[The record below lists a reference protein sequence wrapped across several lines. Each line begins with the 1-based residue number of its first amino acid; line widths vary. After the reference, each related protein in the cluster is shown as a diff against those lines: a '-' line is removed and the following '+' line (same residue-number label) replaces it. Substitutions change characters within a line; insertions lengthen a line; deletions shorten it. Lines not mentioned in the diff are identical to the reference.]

1 LVPISQ
7 VNKGDETSWFHD
19 PSWQAGEFEAD
30 EDIATGRVTTYK
42 SSDELLV
49 GFARLM
55 TRHIELAVGLA
66 LIVRVLWLAFRH
78 DGGALDVTWSA
89 RG

>member
-1 LVPISQ
+1 
-7 VNKGDETSWFHD
+7 
-19 PSWQAGEFEAD
+19 
-30 EDIATGRVTTYK
+30 
-42 SSDELLV
+42 
-49 GFARLM
+49 M